1 MFPFCEA
8 GMQWPSCPQ
17 PKGPGAHDSAGSIA
31 LFLGMSA
38 LGERWRSGQ
47 GGLRSIGR
55 ASFRLQHPGK
65 VAKKKVAAN
74 YGLPNLRMSAHVRKF
89 GDFLIIWEI
98 IVLCFGRPSLAS
110 FATVLLV
117 QYHFTPPSHC
127 SMQIDLPKL
136 RATGSVGFSE
146 AVSIDVVN
154 LLFSFFWKQGCR
166 QPSSNHKSC
175 TTLNFC
181 IWCHQF
187 YLSCAILTVNGP
199 CGVTNTKCRPN
210 ILCKRDWAL

>member
-117 QYHFTPPSHC
+117 QYHLLHPHIVRCKLTFRSSVQPGLLVFLKQWA
-127 SMQIDLPKL
+127 SMWSTSYSLSFGSRDVDNLPAIIRVAL
-136 RATGSVGFSE
+136 HSISVF
-146 AVSIDVVN
+146 D
-154 LLFSFFWKQGCR
+154 
-166 QPSSNHKSC
+166 
-175 TTLNFC
+175 
-181 IWCHQF
+181 
-187 YLSCAILTVNGP
+187 
-199 CGVTNTKCRPN
+199 VTNSIC
-210 ILCKRDWAL
+210 LAQY